1 MKPVFN
7 TGRLIEPAG
16 RPDKTT
22 PGLRGHSKPGVLVFF
37 SVLRGRPFGGVLTG
51 KGTLL
56 AHRQPG
62 DRRAVPA
69 AVDQTVFDL

>member
-1 MKPVFN
+1 MKPALN

-37 SVLRGRPFGGVLTG
+37 AVLRGRPFGGCEG
-51 KGTLL
+51 
-56 AHRQPG
+56 
-62 DRRAVPA
+62 
-69 AVDQTVFDL
+69 